1 MKIDSNWV
9 VLDPEL
15 DSFQIADSISGIK
28 DEETKGNE
36 KIDENIDEIIV
47 ENVPSIPIIPT
58 NPFKDMPD
66 DLVEFLR
73 EEQEEQDRLLQQFLE
88 EQYKC
93 LSCGEKQT
101 PETLLELQCEHNYC
115 ISCLNEYASKMIA
128 NQDVLD
134 IICPHKQCAVDL
146 PQWVLKVCFIKI
158 IMTMIF
164 TVFYFKF

>member
-1 MKIDSNWV
+1 MNIDSNWV

-36 KIDENIDEIIV
+36 KIDENIEEIIV
-47 ENVPSIPIIPT
+47 ENVPVIPVVPV
-58 NPFKDMPD
+58 NAFEDMPD

-73 EEQEEQDRLLQQFLE
+73 QEQEEQDRLLQQFLA

-93 LSCGEKQT
+93 HSCGEKQT

-128 NQDVLD
+128 NEDVLD

-146 PQWVLKVCFIKI
+146 PQWVLKVCF
-158 IMTMIF
+158 
-164 TVFYFKF
+164 FKNNN